1 MRVTLGST
9 SARWSQPSSG
19 RTRWYAVLRRDGCA
33 TAWPLPNHKRP
44 DTLLDPHLPHWLSVR
59 PCIDLADVGKRV
71 DHRSRPLSA
80 KTLARMERGF
90 REYGG
95 QWLMS
100 YYGTGVGQS
109 LDMPLR
115 TITCTDRFA
124 LVTMRQ
130 RHAHLRMLTPEE
142 LKLAQGFPVRY
153 VIDRYSDGTAVP
165 KRQLRG
171 ADDGDA
177 AGARERA
184 GRMTDGTNHENA
196 EKKGLTLSP

>member
-165 KRQLRG
+165 KREQVRRIGNSVVPTMAMQLVR
-171 ADDGDA
+171 ANARA
-177 AGARERA
+177 A
-184 GRMTDGTNHENA
+184 
-196 EKKGLTLSP
+196 